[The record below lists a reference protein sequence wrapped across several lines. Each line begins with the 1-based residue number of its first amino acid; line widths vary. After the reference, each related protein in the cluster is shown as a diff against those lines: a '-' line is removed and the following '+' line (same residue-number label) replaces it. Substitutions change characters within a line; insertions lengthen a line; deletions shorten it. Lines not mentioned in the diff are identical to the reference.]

1 MRFLAVNLDSFL
13 IELNDPE
20 HTVALFRHLETIKH
34 PHIVEMIPAA
44 TTILVYFDR
53 LNTEVSALIRYIKSQ
68 RIERQQRHSVAKVV
82 IDVTYDGPD
91 LHHVAELLGV
101 TVSEVIYRHSNTCWN
116 VAFIGFAPGFGYLN
130 SPDHPFGSIP
140 RLSSPRKKIQAGSVA
155 LAGEYTG
162 IYPKDSP
169 GGWQLIGST
178 PQQMWDVHRDPPAL
192 LRAGAQVIFR
202 DITRQPSHV
211 VVPEI
216 KIPKQPEQHLQP
228 VFELLQT
235 GLQSLVQDQGRTHQA
250 ALGVGRS
257 GAMDQTALFQANR
270 IVGNPD
276 HAAVIEILNGGL
288 KLKVLQSTVVA
299 VTGAA
304 SHIGVSYAG
313 QAQVKVPDYSPIALD
328 CGDLLYI
335 DSPHAGLR
343 HYLAIRG
350 GIKTEKIL
358 GSASFDT
365 LAELGTPPLKPH
377 DFIYSAELSVGSVL
391 LHETRAQ
398 QLPKIGDVVEIDVI
412 PGPRTDWFEPESL
425 TQFFQ
430 QQWLVTQESNRIGL
444 RLSAGLPLK
453 RQIHGELASEG
464 TCTGALQ
471 IPPNGQP
478 VLFMNDHPLTG
489 GYPVLG
495 AVASDHLDRVAQIPP
510 GCLIQFRQKSEILDL
525 DKEST

>member
-1 MRFLAVNLDSFL
+1 MRFLAVNLNSFL

-20 HTVALFRHLETIKH
+20 HTVALFRHLERIKH

-44 TTILVYFDR
+44 TTILIYFDH
-53 LNTEVSALIRYIKSQ
+53 LNTEVSELLPWIKSQ
-68 RIERQQRHSVAKVV
+68 KIELQQQHFMQEVV
-82 IDVTYDGPD
+82 IDLIYDGPD
-91 LHHVAELLGV
+91 LHHVAELLGI
-101 TVSEVIYRHSNTCWN
+101 TVSEVIHRHSNSCWN

-130 SPDHPFGSIP
+130 SPDRPFGSIP

-178 PQQMWDVHRDPPAL
+178 PQQMWDIHRDPPAL
-192 LRAGAQVIFR
+192 LRAGDQVVFH
-202 DITRQPSHV
+202 DITHHPSHV
-211 VVPEI
+211 VVPEM
-216 KIPKQPEQHLQP
+216 KVAWQLEQYLQP

-235 GLQSLVQDQGRTHQA
+235 GLQSLVQDQGRAQKA

-276 HAAVIEILNGGL
+276 DAAVIEVLNGGL
-288 KLKVLQSTVVA
+288 KLKVLQPTLVA
-299 VTGAA
+299 ITGAE
-304 SHIGVSYAG
+304 SNIWVSYAG
-313 QAQVKVPDYSPIALD
+313 KTKVKVPDYLPIALD
-328 CGDLLYI
+328 SGDLIYI
-335 DSPHAGLR
+335 DSPQAGLR

-350 GIKTEKIL
+350 GIAAEKIL

-377 DFIYSAELSVGSVL
+377 DFIYSADLPVTSVL
-391 LHETRAQ
+391 VNEIRLER
-398 QLPKIGDVVEIDVI
+398 LPKVGDVIEVDVI
-412 PGPRTDWFEPESL
+412 LGPRTDWFAPESL
-425 TQFFQ
+425 SHFFQ

-444 RLSAGLPLK
+444 RLSAELPLQ
-453 RQIHGELASEG
+453 RQIHDELASEG

-471 IPPNGQP
+471 IPSNGQP

-495 AVASDHLDRVAQIPP
+495 AVANYHLDCIAQIPP
-510 GCLIQFRQKSEILDL
+510 GCLIQFRQKSEILEL
-525 DKEST
+525 DRK